1 MVNSKWIFYIDSPFT
16 INHLPKTKNME
27 TKQRMKINI
36 GPQHPATHGVLRLVL
51 ELEGEIIKS
60 CEPIIGY
67 LHRGMEKQAE
77 NRTYLQYLPMVDRID
92 YLGGFFNSYAFCNA
106 VENLAKIEVSKR
118 SQYIRV
124 LTLEINRLASHLLWL
139 GTYLLDMGATSPL
152 FYTFRDREEIL
163 TLLEKL
169 TGQRMMYNYY
179 TFGGTRHDVTNDWL
193 EMVANYIKK
202 MPRKIQDYENIITNN
217 PIFVT
222 RTQNIGVI
230 SHNAALQ
237 YSMTGPNLRA
247 CGINVDLRKEE
258 REKREEQSFYR
269 LPFTIYDIY
278 NELDFNVP
286 LGENGDTLDRY
297 KVRIEE
303 MRECLK
309 IISQCVDWLKA
320 NPGEVISPVK
330 QHTLKVPAGEFIS
343 NVEAPRG
350 VCSCYVKSDG
360 SGNPYRLK
368 WRTGSYY
375 SVQILPHLLENA
387 FYPDLMAIFGSLDV
401 ILPEVDR

>member
-1 MVNSKWIFYIDSPFT
+1 
-16 INHLPKTKNME
+16 ME

-60 CEPIIGY
+60 CEPVIGY
-67 LHRGMEKQAE
+67 LHRGMEKMAE
-77 NRTYLQYLPMVDRID
+77 SRTYLQYLPTIDRVD
-92 YLGGFFNSYAFCNA
+92 YLSGFFNSYAFCDA
-106 VENLAKIEVSKR
+106 VENLAQIEVSKR
-118 SQYIRV
+118 TKYIRV
-124 LTLEINRLASHLLWL
+124 LTLEMNRLASHLLWL
-139 GTYLLDMGATSPL
+139 GTYLLDMGASSPF

-163 TLLEKL
+163 TLFEEL

-179 TFGGTRHDVTNDWL
+179 TFGGLRHDVSNEWL
-193 EMVANYIKK
+193 NKIVSFVKK
-202 MPRKIQDYENIITNN
+202 MPRKIQDYEDIITNN

-222 RTQNIGVI
+222 RTKNIGVI
-230 SHNAALQ
+230 SKNAAVQ
-237 YSMTGPNLRA
+237 YSITGPNLRA
-247 CGINVDLRKEE
+247 TGINLDYRKQ
-258 REKREEQSFYR
+258 KTY
-269 LPFTIYDIY
+269 LIYD
-278 NELDFNVP
+278 ELDFVIP
-286 LGENGDTLDRY
+286 TAKIGDTLDRY
-297 KVRIEE
+297 RVRIAE

-309 IISQCVDWLKA
+309 IISQCVDWLKE
-320 NPGEVISPVK
+320 NSGEVVSSVK
-330 QHTLKVPAGEFIS
+330 QPLLKVPEGEFIS

-360 SGNPYRLK
+360 SGQPYRVK

-375 SVQILPHLLENA
+375 AVQILPVILENS